1 MVGSATLGGVSGGG
15 RDRHGCEHEFLLCGA
30 DGKPLHYLSAYEP
43 LRRLGKRIGIDLS
56 PHRLRRTWATNL
68 HSNGADLLTLSAAL
82 GHTSPETTKRYVG
95 ITDDNLHELSSRLDT
110 DWLLA

>member
-1 MVGSATLGGVSGGG
+1 MEAWHRWAGPHPLT
-15 RDRHGCEHEFLLCGA
+15 A
-30 DGKPLHYLSAYEP
+30 DEC
-43 LRRLGKRIGIDLS
+43 RLGKRVGIDLS

-82 GHTSPETTKRYVG
+82 GHTSPQTTKRYVG